1 MAIASAIIIAGVL
14 IAASLF
20 VAVGEAVKTTTET
33 TTITTTTT
41 ATVATTASNTSSK
54 SPQLATYAVSGTFV
68 SRFCSNIS
76 NIATGGGSNEAAG
89 LAFGGG
95 ENSLSYS
102 SVLTGIKNTGSSP
115 VSILAT
121 CVNAMGW
128 VPTNDTMA
136 GPTATTVGFTVTP
149 SAMLQPGKAANVSVT
164 FTGGSGVYF
173 IPQGGVGI
181 TVITS
186 DGSSLKESID
196 SGQLSTGISPTVLV
210 SIRSVVLSSVNPVL
224 SAVLVFNTTS
234 QISEVDVLINGTYI
248 GSVGVGHSGAS
259 PSQYSV
265 SYAIGMKANAPG
277 NISIIPGNRYR
288 VTFMA
293 TTNGF
298 YGTRVS
304 STVVAGCSSSCGVP

>member
-1 MAIASAIIIAGVL
+1 ML
-14 IAASLF
+14 ISASLF
-20 VAVGEAVKTTTET
+20 VATGQASKTVTSTAFKTTTET
-33 TTITTTTT
+33 STITTTTT
-41 ATVATTASNTSSK
+41 TVATTATNPSK

-102 SVLTGIKNTGSSP
+102 GVLTGIKNTGSSP
-115 VSILAT
+115 VSIVAT
-121 CVNAMGW
+121 CINAMGW
-128 VPTNDTMA
+128 VPSNDTMT

-181 TVITS
+181 TVIAS
-186 DGSSLKESID
+186 DGSSLKESIY
-196 SGQLSTGISPTVLV
+196 SGQLSTGISPTDLI

-277 NISIIPGNRYR
+277 HISIVPGNRYT

-304 STVVAGCSSSCGVP
+304 RTVVAGCLSSCGVP